1 MTKFKIRKKILNLR
15 KQNFNKNPKID
26 INKLLNFLIK
36 KKFTGKSIGG
46 YYPVNYEV
54 DDLKILKKFEDKKYK
69 ISLPVIRKNNEMNFY
84 CWSSKDILKIN
95 KFGIPEPEE
104 NKLIYPDIL
113 LVPLVAFDNN
123 LYRLGYGGGYY
134 DRYIK
139 KLINKKKFLSIGLA
153 ASYQKIKKIPF
164 NKHDMRLDVI
174 FTEKYILT

>member
-1 MTKFKIRKKILNLR
+1 
-15 KQNFNKNPKID
+15 
-26 INKLLNFLIK
+26 
-36 KKFTGKSIGG
+36 
-46 YYPVNYEV
+46 
-54 DDLKILKKFEDKKYK
+54 LKILKKFEDKKYK